1 MDIYIRVN
9 KSNVVEFVSTT
20 PMDPKEGLGMT
31 REELELQGKFVS
43 DIPEPNTPAGQK
55 ATMMYN
61 PDTNSIYYKYEPVPL
76 PAKKRLDNLE
86 NAMNVMIENM
96 MKDGVNNG

>member
-43 DIPEPNTPAGQK
+43 DIPEPNTPAGQ
-55 ATMMYN
+55 
-61 PDTNSIYYKYEPVPL
+61 
-76 PAKKRLDNLE
+76 
-86 NAMNVMIENM
+86 
-96 MKDGVNNG
+96 